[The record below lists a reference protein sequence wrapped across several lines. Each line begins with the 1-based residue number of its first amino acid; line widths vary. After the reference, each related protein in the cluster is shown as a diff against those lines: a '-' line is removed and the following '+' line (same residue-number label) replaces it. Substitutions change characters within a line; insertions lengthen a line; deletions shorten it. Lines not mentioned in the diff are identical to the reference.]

1 MTYYGLYDK
10 FIGWTG
16 GMHKT
21 FENKF
26 INHLTNL
33 LWYLDPHH
41 AKLKDCRCNLPNI
54 FLNLPE
60 YKINS
65 IYNKFYFTGKHK
77 KEQLSVEKLHGYV
90 KEVESCASQPWA
102 SVERWKQFISLVL
115 DLCYS
120 ARKYIKYLEE
130 VNQSIKEN
138 HLSVDFIRNKIDNI
152 LIETRE
158 KKE

>member
-21 FENKF
+21 FGNKF
-26 INHLTNL
+26 INRLTDL

-102 SVERWKQFISLVL
+102 SVER
-115 DLCYS
+115 
-120 ARKYIKYLEE
+120 
-130 VNQSIKEN
+130 
-138 HLSVDFIRNKIDNI
+138 
-152 LIETRE
+152 
-158 KKE
+158 